1 MCVALRPKHF
11 TDLLTLNEAGLQAR
25 FDVNEDDRDSEL
37 FGSIDV
43 PRRGRKPIEQRLAGY
58 AKRGPCIVEL
68 NPVAFP
74 PEELKA
80 LMTQLQLEH
89 YGPPQRADSGLV
101 SAEPISLAYPF
112 HGGQVAAPWS
122 AELGTQGH
130 DGPTFVQGQ
139 RLLLVA
145 THRGQPCGFAVM
157 EFRCSQEE
165 DSTEL
170 LVAFDLD
177 LVYVPPKLRGKGF
190 GLDLSIAAGLL
201 AERFFLAVWRACKK
215 GITLIPVV
223 NADLESAG
231 GEAFVRQVYEK
242 LVVARDVVCDYA
254 SDEFPEGVEC
264 LEVVAEFGY

>member
-1 MCVALRPKHF
+1 MCVVLHPEHF
-11 TDLLTLNEAGLQAR
+11 EGLLTLTEAGLQAH
-25 FDVNEDDRDSEL
+25 FDINENDRDFEL
-37 FGSIDV
+37 FGSIDM
-43 PRRGRKPIEQRLAGY
+43 PRRGRKPIEKRLAGY
-58 AKRGPCIVEL
+58 AKRGRCIVEI
-68 NPVAFP
+68 NPSAFP

-101 SAEPISLAYPF
+101 SAEAISLSYPF
-112 HGGQVAAPWS
+112 RDGKVGAPWS
-122 AELGTQGH
+122 AQLCTQGC
-130 DGPTFVQGQ
+130 DDPTFVQVQ

-145 THRGQPCGFAVM
+145 THKGQPCGFAVM

-215 GITLIPVV
+215 GVTLVPVV
-223 NADLESAG
+223 NADLESSG
-231 GEAFVRQVYEK
+231 GEAFVRQVYHK
-242 LVVARDVVCDYA
+242 LEEARGLVLDYA
-254 SDEFPEGVEC
+254 PDEYPEGVEC
-264 LEVVAEFGY
+264 LEVVADFGY